1 GIAVGLVTLIG
12 GIAAL
17 VAHFHGGSSA
27 VDRYRT
33 SLRTEVCLGDLA
45 AAADSS
51 DWSSLAANDP
61 EGHIDKGSWLTAMD
75 TVRLHLVSARDRLT
89 QLTPT
94 ASLRADWEGARAG
107 LNQYIQFWEDFK
119 GHTQGLGAGDLTV
132 FTYPGAEWQGRLNEA
147 NTAVSASLGRLLG
160 Q

>member
-1 GIAVGLVTLIG
+1 
-12 GIAAL
+12 
-17 VAHFHGGSSA
+17 
-27 VDRYRT
+27 
-33 SLRTEVCLGDLA
+33 
-45 AAADSS
+45 
-51 DWSSLAANDP
+51 
-61 EGHIDKGSWLTAMD
+61 MD

-89 QLTPT
+89 QLTPP

-147 NTAVSASLGRLLG
+147 NTAVSAPLGRLLG
-160 Q
+160 QRCNSAPTASS